1 MKIVSLTD
9 DNQAEVI
16 SEVVHI
22 LQHGGSIAYPTDT
35 VYGLGANPFDDFA
48 VRHLFRIK
56 KRSASKPV
64 PLMIGSISMAKK
76 IAHIDSQKEEFLRSI
91 WPGAV
96 SVILYKRKIIS
107 SFISAN
113 TQTVALRIPDSE
125 FCMSL
130 IMAFN
135 SPITAT
141 FANISGEDSV
151 SDPYEIK
158 KRFVG
163 ETYKPDLIIDGGVLK
178 SKRPST
184 VIDLTCEIPKVTRIG
199 PVNPKELKKLLET
212 KN

>member
-1 MKIVSLTD
+1 MKIVYLTK
-9 DNQAEVI
+9 DNQGEIIRDAIE
-16 SEVVHI
+16 I
-22 LQHGGSIAYPTDT
+22 LKRDGSIAYPTDT
-35 VYGLGANPFDDFA
+35 VYGLGVNPFDDFA
-48 VRHLFRIK
+48 VRRLFRIK

-64 PLMIGSISMAKK
+64 PIMVSSIAMAKK
-76 IAHIDSQKEEFLRSI
+76 LAHVDSQKEEFLRSI

-141 FANISGEDSV
+141 SANISGEDSV

-163 ETYKPDLIIDGGVLK
+163 EAYKPDLIIDGGVLK
-178 SKRPST
+178 PKRPST
-184 VIDLTCEIPKVTRIG
+184 VIDLTCKIPKVTRIG